1 MSKTTS
7 IPGQE
12 GTFATQ
18 RTPTPGSRR
27 TDFWAV
33 VLAGG
38 EGVRLRSLVR
48 SALGDERPKQY
59 VPIFGGRTLLGQT
72 LDRVGI
78 GFAVDRTIV
87 VTMEQHAAYT
97 AEVSVLTG
105 GSGCGRSAA
114 CRAWRSTGCKRPRAA
129 PRNAMPR

>member
-7 IPGQE
+7 IPVQE
-12 GTFATQ
+12 GTFAAQ
-18 RTPTPGSRR
+18 RTTTPGRRR

-97 AEVSVLTG
+97 AAEFI
-105 GSGCGRSAA
+105 RA
-114 CRAWRSTGCKRPRAA
+114 CR
-129 PRNAMPR
+129 